1 MTRKPNDMIH
11 CVNQEWGGKPAP
23 KPSGSCQRTVVVR
36 DADNRLKAR
45 VCRKPAK
52 GQLCKSCEAKAEA
65 VQRTARYV
73 NPYREIWGS
82 KA

>member
-1 MTRKPNDMIH
+1 MTGKTLN
-11 CVNQEWGGKPAP
+11 VSTFKPAP

-36 DADNRLKAR
+36 DADDRLKAR

-52 GQLCKSCEAKAEA
+52 GQLCKSCEAKADA
-65 VQRTARYV
+65 VQRTVRYV